1 MNKNAIGIGVVVLS
15 LILGF
20 FSYLAYN
27 DLVVLDEEVQ
37 TQWSEVEN
45 QYQRRADLIP
55 NLVNTV
61 KGYAKH
67 EQGTLEGVINARA
80 KATSV
85 NIDPSK
91 LDESSLKSF
100 QAQQDALSS
109 SLARLMVVVEKY
121 PELKSNEQFLNLQHQ
136 LEGTENRIAV
146 ARKDF
151 NHVAK
156 GYNTKVR
163 TFPKSILASLF
174 GFERRPY
181 FEAQEGADVAPTV
194 DFSN

>member
-1 MNKNAIGIGVVVLS
+1 MNKMTIGIGVAVLA

-20 FSYLAYN
+20 ASYSGYN
-27 DLVVLDEEVQ
+27 DLVMLDEEVQ

-67 EQGTLEGVINARA
+67 EQSTLEGVINARA

>member
-1 MNKNAIGIGVVVLS
+1 MNKMTIGIGVAVLA

-20 FSYLAYN
+20 ASYSGYN
-27 DLVVLDEEVQ
+27 DLVMLDEGVQ

-67 EQGTLEGVINARA
+67 EQSTLEGVINARA

-181 FEAQEGADVAPTV
+181 FEAQEGADVAPTI

>member
-1 MNKNAIGIGVVVLS
+1 MNKMTIGIGVAVLA

-20 FSYLAYN
+20 ASYSGYN

-67 EQGTLEGVINARA
+67 EQSTLEGVINARA

-91 LDESSLKSF
+91 LDENSLKSF

-136 LEGTENRIAV
+136 LEGTENRITV

-151 NHVAK
+151 NNVAK
-156 GYNTKVR
+156 GYNTKIR

-174 GFERRPY
+174 GFDRRPY
-181 FEAQEGADVAPTV
+181 FQAQEGADVAPTV
-194 DFSN
+194 DFN

>member
-1 MNKNAIGIGVVVLS
+1 MTIGIGVAVLA

-20 FSYLAYN
+20 ASYSGYN
-27 DLVVLDEEVQ
+27 DLVMLDEEVQ

-67 EQGTLEGVINARA
+67 EQSTLEGVINARA

>member
-1 MNKNAIGIGVVVLS
+1 MTIGIGVAVLA

-20 FSYLAYN
+20 ASYSGYN
-27 DLVVLDEEVQ
+27 DLVMLDEEVQ

-67 EQGTLEGVINARA
+67 EQSTLEGVINARA

-151 NHVAK
+151 NHVVR

>member
-1 MNKNAIGIGVVVLS
+1 MNKITIGIGVAVLA

-20 FSYLAYN
+20 ASYSGYN
-27 DLVVLDEEVQ
+27 DLVMLDEEVQ

-67 EQGTLEGVINARA
+67 EQSTLEGVINARA

-151 NHVAK
+151 NYVVR

>member
-1 MNKNAIGIGVVVLS
+1 MNKITIGIGVAVLA

-20 FSYLAYN
+20 ASYSGYN
-27 DLVVLDEEVQ
+27 DLVMLDEEVQ

-67 EQGTLEGVINARA
+67 EQSTLEGVINARA

>member
-1 MNKNAIGIGVVVLS
+1 MTIGIGVAVLA

-20 FSYLAYN
+20 ASYSGYN
-27 DLVVLDEEVQ
+27 DLVMLDEEVQ

-61 KGYAKH
+61 RGYAKH
-67 EQGTLEGVINARA
+67 EQSTLEGVINARA